1 MCPEVI
7 NKIGNDHTNSVGGGS
22 ESNENVSAP
31 IFNAFIICSI
41 IAIKKIGRDTPPPPP
56 IRDASYLCP
65 QNSRVILSL
74 QYEKVIYVWTC
85 LTWHISMSTCDLFMS
100 TSFTLMLTCN
110 LNTLYISIMISHAD
124 KIYLAYMGL
133 IKFEKFASVV
143 YDKFCWPFS
152 TKSVNKRYMGHI
164 AHPRNS
170 SQQYTSLSTVMII
183 SPYWMKE
190 KKSKESLSPFW

>member
-1 MCPEVI
+1 MGEIPPSANKGCVI
-7 NKIGNDHTNSVGGGS
+7 FMSSKFK
-22 ESNENVSAP
+22 SNIVITIWEGH
-31 IFNAFIICSI
+31 ICM
-41 IAIKKIGRDTPPPPP
+41 DML
-56 IRDASYLCP
+56 DM
-65 QNSRVILSL
+65 N
-74 QYEKVIYVWTC
+74 
-85 LTWHISMSTCDLFMS
+85 ISMSTCDLFMS

-133 IKFEKFASVV
+133 RKFEKFASVV
-143 YDKFCWPFS
+143 YDKFCWQFS

-183 SPYWMKE
+183 SLYWMKE
-190 KKSKESLSPFW
+190 KKSKESLSLFW